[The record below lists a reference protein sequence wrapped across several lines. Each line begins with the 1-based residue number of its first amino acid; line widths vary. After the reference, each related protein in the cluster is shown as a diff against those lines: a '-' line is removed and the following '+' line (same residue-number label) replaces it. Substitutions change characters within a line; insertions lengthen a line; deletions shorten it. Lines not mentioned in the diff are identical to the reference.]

1 MIQVQFK
8 KEQGQYKSFQI
19 EGHAEYAE
27 EGEDI
32 ICAAVSALVINTI
45 NSIEQFT
52 EDTFTCDCQDG
63 MIKSWEFT
71 AEVSKE
77 TELLMDSLMLGLS
90 SVQKSYGDRYLEI
103 DDCGKSEITGGG
115 FHAVRRV

>member
-32 ICAAVSALVINTI
+32 ICAAV
-45 NSIEQFT
+45 
-52 EDTFTCDCQDG
+52 
-63 MIKSWEFT
+63 
-71 AEVSKE
+71 
-77 TELLMDSLMLGLS
+77 
-90 SVQKSYGDRYLEI
+90 
-103 DDCGKSEITGGG
+103 
-115 FHAVRRV
+115 

>member
-63 MIKSWEFT
+63 MIKSWEFPSDVSEAT
-71 AEVSKE
+71 A
-77 TELLMDSLMLGLS
+77 LLMDSLRHGLQN
-90 SVQKSYGDRYLEI
+90 VEKSYGETYIQIKE
-103 DDCGKSEITGGG
+103 
-115 FHAVRRV
+115 